1 MKKRE
6 DVLQFAE
13 DTCIIC
19 HSKSDENL
27 LCDINSVFENT
38 DSYMRQ
44 NTLTLNR
51 DKTEIVVFSKN
62 GESKIEQFHYNGI
75 FIEPKTRCR
84 YLGIMID
91 NNLNFDIQLNKTLTK
106 MANAIRSIY
115 LVRHF
120 LPLKARIG
128 LFKSLVLSH
137 LNFSAIFFNR
147 CRLSHFREL
156 IDK

>member
-1 MKKRE
+1 
-6 DVLQFAE
+6 
-13 DTCIIC
+13 
-19 HSKSDENL
+19 
-27 LCDINSVFENT
+27 
-38 DSYMRQ
+38 MRQ
-44 NTLTLNR
+44 NMLTLNR
-51 DKTEIVVFSKN
+51 DKTEFVVFSKN

-75 FIEPKTRCR
+75 FIEPKTSR

-91 NNLNFDIQLNKTLTK
+91 NNLNFDIQQNRTLTK
-106 MANAIRSIY
+106 MAKAIRSIY

-120 LPLKARIG
+120 LPFKARIG

-147 CRLSHFREL
+147 CRLCHFKEL